1 MKNVELRMK
10 YLMSVLLLGF
20 AMGFLN
26 GCASSATVSGMTVD
40 KIFNESTA
48 NKQFREALD
57 VESVTG
63 GAETNPLWM
72 SKISSTDFKQALLQ
86 SLKNVG
92 FEANQPQNARYLL
105 VATLKEVDQP
115 FFGFDMTVT
124 TTINYVLTDK
134 VTKRILMNQD
144 VKASG
149 TATIGDAFFA
159 VKRLRLANEDSA
171 KQNIGQLLTNINGL
185 SPDKV
190 AISLQAF

>member
-1 MKNVELRMK
+1 MKNVRLRMK
-10 YLMSVLLLGF
+10 YLMSVLFLCS

-26 GCASSATVSGMTVD
+26 GCASSATVGGMTVD
-40 KIFNESTA
+40 KVFNESTV
-48 NKQFREALD
+48 NKQFQEALD

-63 GAETNPLWM
+63 GAETNPLWV

-92 FEANQPQNARYLL
+92 FKANQPQNARYLL

-115 FFGFDMTVT
+115 FFALNMTVT

-134 VTKRILMNQD
+134 ATKRVLMDQD
-144 VKASG
+144 VKASY
-149 TATIGDAFFA
+149 TATFGDAVFG
-159 VKRLRLANEDSA
+159 VKRLRLANEGSA
-171 KQNIGQLLTNINGL
+171 KQNIGQLLSAVQGL

-190 AISLQAF
+190 AISLY